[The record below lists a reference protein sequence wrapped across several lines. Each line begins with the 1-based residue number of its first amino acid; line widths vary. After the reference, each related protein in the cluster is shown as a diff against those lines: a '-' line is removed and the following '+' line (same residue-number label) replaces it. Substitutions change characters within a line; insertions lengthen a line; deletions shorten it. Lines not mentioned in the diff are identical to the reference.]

1 MASDTDWDPEKDLHV
16 YELKIRLRKEDRAL
30 LDALARKL
38 DLPPAV
44 LARKFVRDGMS
55 SPRLLAVSEK
65 RRSA

>member
-1 MASDTDWDPEKDLHV
+1 MNDPEKSLHV
-16 YELKIRLRKEDRAL
+16 REVKVRLRPDDAAL
-30 LDALARKL
+30 LAALARKL
-38 DLPPAV
+38 DVPPAV